1 MSFLRYA
8 WALQALTVSA
18 AKTATTGVQKF
29 GVNSARIR

>member
-18 AKTATTGVQKF
+18 AKAATTGVQKF
-29 GVNSARIR
+29 GTASAQVR